1 MSTEKYAHFKGICQ
15 EGGLKVT
22 SQRFII
28 FETLESV
35 SCHPTADQ
43 VYEMVNKRLP
53 SISRDTVYRTL
64 NMLAERG
71 LARKLT
77 TPGGAAR
84 FDGSLSPH
92 HHFLCE
98 GCDVVFDVD
107 WPEFGTLSWPPEVL
121 RVGQPRWA
129 SVLVSGLC
137 RECRASRDER
147 I

>member
-1 MSTEKYAHFKGICQ
+1 MPAEKYAHFKEICQ
-15 EGGLKVT
+15 DGGLKVT

-43 VYEMVNKRLP
+43 LYEMVSKKLP

-64 NMLAERG
+64 NMLADRG

-84 FDGSLSPH
+84 FDGDLNPH

-98 GCDVVFDVD
+98 GCDMVFDVT
-107 WPEFGTLSWPPEVL
+107 WPEFRMLPWPEEVHRL
-121 RVGQPRWA
+121 GQPQRA
-129 SVLVSGLC
+129 SVLITGLC
-137 RECRASRDER
+137 HQCRSDLKHV
-147 I
+147 

>member
-1 MSTEKYAHFKGICQ
+1 MPEKKYEHFKEICQ
-15 EGGLKVT
+15 GGGLKVT

-28 FETLESV
+28 FETLEKV

-43 VYEMVNKRLP
+43 LYDLVNKKLP

-84 FDGSLSPH
+84 FDGDLDPH

-98 GCDVVFDVD
+98 RCDVVFDID
-107 WPEFGTLSWPPEVL
+107 WPEFSTLRWPENVHQL
-121 RVGQPRWA
+121 GHPRQA
-129 SVLVSGLC
+129 SVLISGICHAC
-137 RECRASRDER
+137 RGGREPN
-147 I
+147 

>member
-1 MSTEKYAHFKGICQ
+1 MSDEKYEHFKEICQ
-15 EGGLKVT
+15 GGGLKVT
-22 SQRFII
+22 SQRYII

-43 VYEMVNKRLP
+43 LYDLVSKKLP

-64 NMLAERG
+64 TMLAERG

-84 FDGSLSPH
+84 FDGDLKPH

-98 GCDVVFDVD
+98 NCEMVFDLA
-107 WPEFGTLSWPPEVL
+107 WPEFGSLRWPEEVHRL
-121 RVGQPRWA
+121 GRPRQA
-129 SVLVSGLC
+129 SVLITGICHLC
-137 RECRASRDER
+137 RQGRQTA
-147 I
+147 

>member
-1 MSTEKYAHFKGICQ
+1 MTENKYEHFKEICQ
-15 EGGLKVT
+15 GSGLKVT
-22 SQRFII
+22 SQRFVI

-43 VYEMVNKRLP
+43 LYDLVNKKLP

-84 FDGSLSPH
+84 FDGDLNPH

-98 GCDVVFDVD
+98 SCDVVFDIA
-107 WPEFGTLSWPPEVL
+107 WPEFSTLRWPEDVHRL
-121 RVGQPRWA
+121 GRPRQA
-129 SVLVSGLC
+129 SVLVTGLC
-137 RECRASRDER
+137 HGCRCGRTPV
-147 I
+147 